1 MVTLPPGPGSDMHPL
16 GPRSENLLG
25 REGVEP
31 GACSTCSPPHTH
43 SAEGGARFG
52 ARPRPSLLRGVWQDP
67 SRTLVYA
74 LVTTA
79 SHKCC
84 GVPRGLLMRLMRGQ
98 GGEHARAAGAWEHVS
113 S

>member
-1 MVTLPPGPGSDMHPL
+1 MVTFPPGPGSDMHPL

-31 GACSTCSPPHTH
+31 GACSTAAPLTCIVRK
-43 SAEGGARFG
+43 GGARFG

-74 LVTTA
+74 LVTTPPT
-79 SHKCC
+79 S
-84 GVPRGLLMRLMRGQ
+84 
-98 GGEHARAAGAWEHVS
+98 AAGSPGAC
-113 S
+113 

>member
-43 SAEGGARFG
+43 SAEGGPDLGRVLGHLCCEAFG
-52 ARPRPSLLRGVWQDP
+52 KTP
-67 SRTLVYA
+67 
-74 LVTTA
+74 
-79 SHKCC
+79 
-84 GVPRGLLMRLMRGQ
+84 
-98 GGEHARAAGAWEHVS
+98 AGPWFTH
-113 S
+113 

>member
-16 GPRSENLLG
+16 GPHSENLLG

-43 SAEGGARFG
+43 SAERGARFG

-74 LVTTA
+74 LVTTPPT
-79 SHKCC
+79 S
-84 GVPRGLLMRLMRGQ
+84 
-98 GGEHARAAGAWEHVS
+98 AAGSPGAC
-113 S
+113 